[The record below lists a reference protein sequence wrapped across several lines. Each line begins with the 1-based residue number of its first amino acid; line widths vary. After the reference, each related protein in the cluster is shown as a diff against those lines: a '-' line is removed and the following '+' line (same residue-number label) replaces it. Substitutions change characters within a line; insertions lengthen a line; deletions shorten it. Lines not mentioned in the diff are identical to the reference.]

1 VSTKLRVLFTD
12 DEPLVLEGLG
22 RMLRAMRDE
31 WEMCFVTSGE
41 QALNEMKLVPF
52 DVVVSDIR
60 MPRMNGLQL
69 LTEVKD
75 KFPDAIRLILSGHQD
90 RNLILQSTGI
100 AHQYLSKPCNAEE
113 LKRTVNRAVH
123 LRSLA
128 VKKTIKQLLSGI
140 NTLPSLPALY
150 HELVQEL
157 QSEDV
162 SIKKLGDIISKDM
175 SMTAKILQLVNS
187 AFFGL
192 RRQILNVG
200 DAVVYLGLETIQT
213 LVLSV
218 HAFSRFGSIKVAGL
232 SLEKIWSHSLATG
245 VLAKKIAQT
254 EMLGKEII
262 NEAFT
267 AGLLHDLGRVVLAFN
282 LPREY
287 GEAMA
292 HSHQDEILLCE
303 AEQRLFE
310 TTHAELGAYL
320 LELWGLPDSILE
332 SIAFHHYPSESPS
345 KGFCLLSV
353 VHIADSLESGN
364 GANGGEDVAAH
375 INADYLSAIGMEGN
389 IAKWRQC
396 YRNLGIGD
404 VSQ

>member
-1 VSTKLRVLFTD
+1 MSTKLRVLFAD
-12 DEPLVLEGLG
+12 GEPLVLEGMS
-22 RMLRAMRDE
+22 RMLHVMRGE

-41 QALNEMKLVPF
+41 QALNEMKVVPF
-52 DVVVSDIR
+52 DVVVADIR

-75 KFPDAIRLILSGHQD
+75 KFPEAVRLILSGHQD
-90 RNLILQSTGI
+90 HNLILQSIGI

-113 LKRTVNRAVH
+113 LKKTVNRAVH
-123 LRSLA
+123 LRNLA
-128 VKKTIKQLLSGI
+128 ANKIIKQLLSRI
-140 NTLPSLPALY
+140 STLPSLPALY

-175 SMTAKILQLVNS
+175 SMAAKILQLVNS

-192 RRQILNVG
+192 RRQILDVG
-200 DAVVYLGLETIQT
+200 DAVVYLGLETIHT
-213 LVLSV
+213 LALSV
-218 HAFSRFGSIKVAGL
+218 HAFSRFGSIKVPGL

-254 EMLGKEII
+254 EMLGKEVI
-262 NEAFT
+262 NDAFT
-267 AGLLHDLGRVVLAFN
+267 AGLLHDLGRVILAFN

-310 TTHAELGAYL
+310 TTHAEVGAYL

-332 SIAFHHYPSESPS
+332 SIALHHHPSESPS
-345 KGFCLLSV
+345 EDFCLLSV

-364 GANGGEDVAAH
+364 SSSGGEDVAAN
-375 INADYLSAIGMEGN
+375 IDIDYLSAVGIEGN
-389 IAKWRQC
+389 IAKWRQS
-396 YRNLGIGD
+396 YQNLGIGD